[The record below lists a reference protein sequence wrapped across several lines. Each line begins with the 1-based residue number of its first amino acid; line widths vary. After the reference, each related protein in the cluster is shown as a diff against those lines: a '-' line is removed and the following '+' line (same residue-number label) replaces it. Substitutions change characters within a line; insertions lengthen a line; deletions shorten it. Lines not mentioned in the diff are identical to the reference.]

1 MNLSVQNLSFS
12 YEQHQVLDSVSFMLE
27 RGEFLSVLGPNGVG
41 KSTLFR
47 CILGLLT
54 SYTGSITSDGKD
66 LRAMARREMAKRIA
80 YIPQINKPT
89 FGYTVLNTVLM
100 GTTRQVSMFSQPKAG
115 QIAQAMSALER
126 VGAAHLAER
135 DFTHLSGGEQ
145 QLVLVARAIAQ
156 QADILVMD
164 EPTSAL
170 DYGNQLR
177 ILQLVRELAGEGY
190 AVLLSTHNPQ
200 HALTFASRILAL
212 SDGKVAALGRPDD
225 VLTRELIGRLYGVNV
240 AFADTDGGRVLV
252 PLMAGEETLP
262 ASVCSNR

>member
-1 MNLSVQNLSFS
+1 VNLEVKNLSFAYGEHRVLEDIS
-12 YEQHQVLDSVSFMLE
+12 FTLEQ
-27 RGEFLSVLGPNGVG
+27 GEFLSVLGPNGVG

-54 SYTGSITSDGKD
+54 AYQGKILSAGDD
-66 LRAMARREMAKRIA
+66 LRTMPRREMAKRIA
-80 YIPQINKPT
+80 YIPQINRPT

-100 GTTRQVSMFSQPKAG
+100 GTSRQLSLFAQPKRK
-115 QIAQAMSALER
+115 QIDEAVCALKR
-126 VGAAHLAER
+126 VGAAHLLER

-177 ILQLVRELAGEGY
+177 ILQLVRELALEGY

-212 SDGKVAALGRPDD
+212 SAGRVAALGTPQE
-225 VLTRELIGRLYGVNV
+225 VLTHELIDRLYGVDV
-240 AFADTDGGRVLV
+240 AFADTEGGRVLV
-252 PLMAGEETLP
+252 PLMDALG
-262 ASVCSNR
+262 